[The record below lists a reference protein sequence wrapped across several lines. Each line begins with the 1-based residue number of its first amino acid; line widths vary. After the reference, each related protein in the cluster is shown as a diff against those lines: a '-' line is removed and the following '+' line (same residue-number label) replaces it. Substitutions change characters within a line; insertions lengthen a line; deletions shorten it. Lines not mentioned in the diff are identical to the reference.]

1 MPVTKSRTAFY
12 DINLDQA
19 NTTGFLFGDDDNVIE
34 GKLYTQANNEDNFPV
49 LRREPNMVSQEMV
62 SSTVSTSF
70 SPFFPRTFRHWPGL
84 FHPSAS
90 CAKAFWC
97 SLRWWSLASHLHLPS
112 PFLPTPC
119 TWTWELAYFLP
130 VWLTFR

>member
-49 LRREPNMVSQEMV
+49 LRREPNMVSQKLFQHSLYNLLV
-62 SSTVSTSF
+62 RSSLALSG
-70 SPFFPRTFRHWPGL
+70 HWQRL
-84 FHPSAS
+84 FHLSES
-90 CAKAFWC
+90 
-97 SLRWWSLASHLHLPS
+97 
-112 PFLPTPC
+112 
-119 TWTWELAYFLP
+119 
-130 VWLTFR
+130 